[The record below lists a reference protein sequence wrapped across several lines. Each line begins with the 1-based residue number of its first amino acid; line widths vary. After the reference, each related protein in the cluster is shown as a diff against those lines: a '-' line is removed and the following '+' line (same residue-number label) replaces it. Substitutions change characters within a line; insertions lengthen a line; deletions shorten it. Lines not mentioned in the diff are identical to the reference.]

1 MQGRAG
7 QVRVNEASVV
17 HAVPRCGRTAAAYTP
32 AMALPVL
39 PLLAIGLLGYAGYRV
54 AKTAAAERNR
64 RRRDWPAVQAPEP
77 VAAGKEES
85 AQDGGATGD
94 DPVVEG
100 SADPWA
106 ETDAGHPDE
115 SASDS
120 LDHHPQPED
129 EARPRPGG

>member
-1 MQGRAG
+1 
-7 QVRVNEASVV
+7 
-17 HAVPRCGRTAAAYTP
+17 
-32 AMALPVL
+32 MALPVL
-39 PLLAIGLLGYAGYRV
+39 GLLAIGLLGYAGYRV
-54 AKTAAAERNR
+54 AKTAAAERDR
-64 RRRDWPAVQAPEP
+64 RRRDRSAVQEP
-77 VAAGKEES
+77 VAAGKAAL
-85 AQDGGATGD
+85 AQDGAAMGD

-129 EARPRPGG
+129 EAPPRPGG

>member
-1 MQGRAG
+1 M
-7 QVRVNEASVV
+7 SVV
-17 HAVPRCGRTAAAYTP
+17 HAVAPCGGTAAAYAP

-39 PLLAIGLLGYAGYRV
+39 RLLAVGLLGYAGYRA
-54 AKTAAAERNR
+54 AKTAAERDR
-64 RRRDWPAVQAPEP
+64 RRRDSSAVQDPEAAAADKGEVV
-77 VAAGKEES
+77 VAHG
-85 AQDGGATGD
+85 GGATED

>member
-1 MQGRAG
+1 MARNPSASEGR
-7 QVRVNEASVV
+7 
-17 HAVPRCGRTAAAYTP
+17 PR
-32 AMALPVL
+32 
-39 PLLAIGLLGYAGYRV
+39 
-54 AKTAAAERNR
+54 
-64 RRRDWPAVQAPEP
+64 
-77 VAAGKEES
+77 
-85 AQDGGATGD
+85 GGAGRRGGEAKREDATAHERQGSAVED

-129 EARPRPGG
+129 EAPPRPGG